1 MLYLAVRNNSLKCF
15 QVNFKPCFAC
25 IGASNIT
32 SFGKVKYPVWRNNP
46 IRRIFHI
53 NSVMCC
59 PFWFVFNYIAAHLKN
74 TPIFDIHHKL
84 SLDQPFLK
92 HGFTLFSVAQLILI
106 KCGMTDCTKGNN
118 KGVTSLDSAPFTI
131 TAWVWMSSLRVW
143 ITTPYTRKLS
153 NLSQPFRTTHV
164 TCFSNSL
171 IALWVGQSSYQQAS
185 FHHVTSIRVIGL
197 AIWLFQFRIFQ
208 YSALL
213 LRCPY
218 SPTLTLILASLCLT
232 YTIRLWFV
240 WLWLTPQDW
249 IPITTTWARVF
260 RKCCT

>member
-25 IGASNIT
+25 IGTSNIT
-32 SFGKVKYPVWRNNP
+32 SFGKVKNSVWRNNP

-74 TPIFDIHHKL
+74 IPIFNTHHQL
-84 SLDQPFLK
+84 SLNQPFLK
-92 HGFTLFSVAQLILI
+92 HGFTL
-106 KCGMTDCTKGNN
+106 CPTTKLKPIECSMAFKTKWNY
-118 KGVTSLDSAPFTI
+118 KQVRTFDSSAFTVTAWIWMSRLTVRI
-131 TAWVWMSSLRVW
+131 TAPHTRELANLRQSL
-143 ITTPYTRKLS
+143 
-153 NLSQPFRTTHV
+153 RTTHV

-185 FHHVTSIRVIGL
+185 FHHATSIRVIVL

-208 YSALL
+208 HSVLL
-213 LRCPY
+213 LHDQP
-218 SPTLTLILASLCLT
+218 
-232 YTIRLWFV
+232 
-240 WLWLTPQDW
+240 
-249 IPITTTWARVF
+249 
-260 RKCCT
+260 

>member
-32 SFGKVKYPVWRNNP
+32 SFGKVKNPVWRNNP

-92 HGFTLFSVAQLILI
+92 HGFTLFSVAQIILI
-106 KCGMTDCTKGNN
+106 KIRMAHMTQRNCKRIICFNPSTLT
-118 KGVTSLDSAPFTI
+118 VLRWI
-131 TAWVWMSSLRVW
+131 TVSRLTVW
-143 ITTPYTRKLS
+143 IATPYTRKLS
-153 NLSQPFRTTHV
+153 NLSQPLRTAHKE
-164 TCFSNSL
+164 
-171 IALWVGQSSYQQAS
+171 
-185 FHHVTSIRVIGL
+185 
-197 AIWLFQFRIFQ
+197 
-208 YSALL
+208 
-213 LRCPY
+213 
-218 SPTLTLILASLCLT
+218 LCVN
-232 YTIRLWFV
+232 Y
-240 WLWLTPQDW
+240 
-249 IPITTTWARVF
+249 
-260 RKCCT
+260 